1 MSLGSYLKNNRP
13 RSIVLTTIFV
23 LACLVFVAGI
33 VCIYTITQML
43 GTPDLPETALN
54 QSSPSVSDS
63 TVSSSFQG
71 TGESQESVVLTEE
84 ELDQA
89 NANIRSRN
97 NSSGRRPSSSA
108 TSTPPAPTT
117 PLPGTRAAGPMTMTK
132 IMPPLPALL
141 PTPPVPPPAGKN
153 PLLP

>member
-54 QSSPSVSDS
+54 QSSPSV
-63 TVSSSFQG
+63 
-71 TGESQESVVLTEE
+71 
-84 ELDQA
+84 
-89 NANIRSRN
+89 
-97 NSSGRRPSSSA
+97 
-108 TSTPPAPTT
+108 
-117 PLPGTRAAGPMTMTK
+117 
-132 IMPPLPALL
+132 
-141 PTPPVPPPAGKN
+141 
-153 PLLP
+153 

>member
-13 RSIVLTTIFV
+13 RSIVLTIIFV

-71 TGESQESVVLTEE
+71 TG
-84 ELDQA
+84 
-89 NANIRSRN
+89 
-97 NSSGRRPSSSA
+97 
-108 TSTPPAPTT
+108 
-117 PLPGTRAAGPMTMTK
+117 
-132 IMPPLPALL
+132 
-141 PTPPVPPPAGKN
+141 
-153 PLLP
+153 